1 MVDSQIDQNLIT
13 SHVEH
18 DDWLVLL
25 MKKKGSSF
33 QKIELFEATVCE
45 ID

>member
-25 MKKKGSSF
+25 MKKKVPVF
-33 QKIELFEATVCE
+33 KR
-45 ID
+45 

>member
-1 MVDSQIDQNLIT
+1 LACIID
-13 SHVEH
+13 E
-18 DDWLVLL
+18 
-25 MKKKGSSF
+25 KKGSSF